1 MSNIVAVEK
10 VEIDALNAPTQ
21 PFSFRGGF
29 PIINFEIASQNKFL
43 VGSSVR
49 LNADIAIKQTGTGLL
64 VNNGDNSTGGARARA
79 DGCFNCR
86 IGANACIKQITI
98 SNQDNQSLEVV
109 REYPRYLA
117 SVLPTTHSA
126 ADLDTG
132 VAQQSITASRSLVSA
147 QSQNEGFSVSMPLR
161 CGLLSGGNPLPL
173 GMNGLRGLH
182 IQLELSPD
190 AQALSGWYDNNTTLT
205 AVTNPVSYELR
216 NVTLS
221 YDLLVPDEDGQAQM
235 GNATSGELTYNS
247 VNHTYSVLNSSD
259 QVVSLNL
266 AARKVLAVHHNFLPT
281 TFINNQARDG
291 NATSYLRNA
300 GAGAYT
306 AIADLTEVAFTRGG
320 INFPR
325 ENPIRD
331 RTVETGDRPQTE
343 VLTTFINSIKPYE
356 NMNHSLMSLTTQ
368 SGLDTRPQLIDSVD
382 VLPATLPDKV
392 EVYGL
397 GVRTDS
403 FKVGIDYSRTNYGL
417 RVKSTLDG
425 NSPMSLYTFTLAEN
439 VLAYS
444 PQGIQVIN

>member
-49 LNADIAIKQTGTGLL
+49 LNADIAIKQTATGTL
-64 VNNGDNSTGGARARA
+64 VNNGGTTGGGRAA
-79 DGCFNCR
+79 SAGCFNGR

-98 SNQDNQSLEVV
+98 SNQENQSLEVV

-132 VAQQSITASRSLVSA
+132 VAQQSGTASRSLVSA
-147 QSQNEGFSVSMPLR
+147 QGQNEGFSVSMPLR

-190 AQALSGWYDNNTTLT
+190 AQALAGFYQNNSALA
-205 AVTNPVSYELR
+205 AVPNAIAYELR

-266 AARKVLAVHHNFLPT
+266 SARKVLAVHHNFLPT
-281 TFINNQARDG
+281 TFINNQQKDG
-291 NATSYLRNA
+291 NATSFLRNSGT
-300 GAGAYT
+300 GAFDVV
-306 AIADLTEVAFTRGG
+306 ADLTEVAFTRGG

-331 RTVETGDRPQTE
+331 RTVQTGDRPQTE
-343 VLTTFINSIKPYE
+343 ILTTFINSIKPYE
-356 NMNHSLMSLTTQ
+356 NMNHSLVSLTTNA
-368 SGLDTRPQLIDSVD
+368 GLDTRPQLIDGVD
-382 VLPATLPDKV
+382 VFEDSLPDKI

-403 FKVGIDYSRTNYGL
+403 FKVGIDYSRANYGL

-425 NSPMSLYTFTLAEN
+425 NSPNSLYTFTLAEN
-439 VLAYS
+439 ILAYS

>member
-1 MSNIVAVEK
+1 
-10 VEIDALNAPTQ
+10 
-21 PFSFRGGF
+21 
-29 PIINFEIASQNKFL
+29 
-43 VGSSVR
+43 
-49 LNADIAIKQTGTGLL
+49 
-64 VNNGDNSTGGARARA
+64 
-79 DGCFNCR
+79 
-86 IGANACIKQITI
+86 
-98 SNQDNQSLEVV
+98 
-109 REYPRYLA
+109 
-117 SVLPTTHSA
+117 
-126 ADLDTG
+126 
-132 VAQQSITASRSLVSA
+132 
-147 QSQNEGFSVSMPLR
+147 MPLR

-190 AQALSGWYDNNTTLT
+190 AQALSGWYDNTTNLV

-247 VNHTYSVLNSSD
+247 VNHTYSVINSSD

-300 GAGAYT
+300 GTGGYT

-368 SGLDTRPQLIDSVD
+368 SKLDTRLQLIDNVD
-382 VLPATLPDKV
+382 VFAPTLPDKV

-425 NSPMSLYTFTLAEN
+425 NSPMSMYTFTLAEN